1 MSRNPFLT
9 NGPTIIQFS
18 GGRTSAFML
27 KQIVDAHG
35 GKLPNDTKVFFEN
48 TGKEDE
54 LTLKFAHEC
63 DVNWNLNMTWL
74 EYRTGKI
81 KSATEANLRLLAELA
96 DTGSPWIQKLVPE
109 SGAYQV
115 VSYET
120 ASRNGEPFE
129 AVIAQRGG
137 VLPNPRSRYCS
148 SELKTRTVHRFV
160 QNELGWEDW
169 DTFLGIRADE
179 PSRVSKFRQNP
190 HPEGKKE
197 TVVIPLAGAKVTAK
211 DVGKFWREQSF
222 DLELPNMNGKTMH
235 GNCDLCF
242 LKPARQVVSLIQEKP
257 ERAVWWAKQEQA
269 AEAVAHGAG
278 NRFRNDRPSYAQ
290 MMNFVDRQGDM
301 FDPNEEAI
309 SCFCGD

>member
-1 MSRNPFLT
+1 MARNPYLT
-9 NGPTIIQFS
+9 HGPTAIAFS
-18 GGRTSAFML
+18 SGRTSAFMT

-35 GKLPNDTKVFFEN
+35 GKLPADTKVFFEN

-54 LTLKFAHEC
+54 LSLKFAHDC
-63 DVNWNLNMTWL
+63 DVKFGLNLIWL
-74 EYRTGKI
+74 EYTAGGEYK
-81 KSATEANLRLLAELA
+81 
-96 DTGSPWIQKLVPE
+96 Q
-109 SGAYQV
+109 

-148 SELKTRTVHRFV
+148 SELKTRTMHRFIRG
-160 QNELGWEDW
+160 QLGWDDW

-179 PSRVSKFRQNP
+179 PSRAAKFRQNP
-190 HPEGKKE
+190 HPETKAE
-197 TVVIPLAGAKVTAK
+197 TIITPLAETRITAK
-211 DVGKFWREQSF
+211 AVGKFWREQSF

-290 MMNFVDRQGDM
+290 MMNFVDRQADM

>member
-1 MSRNPFLT
+1 MARNPYIT
-9 NGPTIIQFS
+9 SGPTVIQFS
-18 GGRTSAFML
+18 SGRSSAKMVHDFMAAN
-27 KQIVDAHG
+27 D
-35 GKLPNDTKVFFEN
+35 GKLPPDTIFAFEN

-54 LTLKFAHEC
+54 ESLKFANEC
-63 DVNWNLNMTWL
+63 DKRWGLNMVWL
-74 EYRTGKI
+74 EYRPGEVSTKTNAI
-81 KSATEANLRLLAELA
+81 LSLLAVT
-96 DTGSPWIQKLVPE
+96 TGSEIAQKIVPDD
-109 SGAYQV
+109 GKYQV
-115 VSYET
+115 VTYET

-148 SELKTRTVHRFV
+148 SEMKTRTLHRFLRQTV
-160 QNELGWEDW
+160 GWTEW
-169 DTFLGIRADE
+169 DTLLGIRADE

-190 HPEGKKE
+190 HPETKSE
-197 TVVIPLAGAKVTAK
+197 TIVLPLAEMKVTAK

-222 DLELPNMNGKTMH
+222 DLGLPNNGGKTMH

-242 LKPARQVVSLIQEKP
+242 LKPARQVASLIQEKP

-269 AEAVAHGAG
+269 AESVAHGAG
-278 NRFRNDRPSYAQ
+278 SRFRNDRPSYAR
-290 MMNFVDRQGDM
+290 MMEYAGQQGDM